1 MDTTHELVISANID
15 GYNEAQNKAVAEIV
29 VKMKDILALIE
40 RAKAVGNS
48 EDEETTP
55 SHLAEEIGWLFSR
68 WQGSYYYGGANGWKY
83 ALEYAKKP
91 FDKNDW

>member
-48 EDEETTP
+48 EDDETTP
-55 SHLAEEIGWLFSR
+55 SHLAEQIGWLFSH

-83 ALEYAKKP
+83 ALEYGKKP